1 MLWYE
6 WLLSSKIQL
15 LTVVWGMSSIEEI
28 VEALTNEYMTKLVKN
43 LRSIF
48 TSYMHA
54 AVNLYAQRYLVKP
67 VLELSVRE
75 FEWGVEA
82 YVRVYFDELDVAKIR
97 EAVRKQLEDNRLRI
111 KAYADIVK
119 MRIKGS
125 SSEIYALLH
134 HMRSSPSEGDR
145 EAGVPGEEVRGQE
158 GGSTPED
165 SQ

>member
-1 MLWYE
+1 
-6 WLLSSKIQL
+6 
-15 LTVVWGMSSIEEI
+15 MSSIEEI
-28 VEALTNEYMTKLVKN
+28 VEALTNEYMTKLVKR

-54 AVNLYAQRYLVKP
+54 AVNLYGQRYLVKP
-67 VLELSVRE
+67 VLELNIRE

-82 YVRVYFDELDVAKIR
+82 YVRVYFDEPDVAKIR

-125 SSEIYALLH
+125 SGEIYALLSGV
-134 HMRSSPSEGDR
+134 RSSSSKSNR
-145 EAGVPGEEVRGQE
+145 EAGVPGEEVWGQE

>member
-1 MLWYE
+1 
-6 WLLSSKIQL
+6 
-15 LTVVWGMSSIEEI
+15 MSSIEEI

-54 AVNLYAQRYLVKP
+54 AVNLYGQRYLVKP
-67 VLELSVRE
+67 VLDFSIRE

-82 YVRVYFDELDVAKIR
+82 YVRVYFDEPDVLKIR
-97 EAVRKQLEDNRLRI
+97 EAVRKQLEDNRLKI

-125 SSEIYALLH
+125 SSEIYALLSGV
-134 HMRSSPSEGDR
+134 RSSPPESDR
-145 EAGVPGEEVRGQE
+145 AVGVPREEVRGQE
-158 GGSTPED
+158 GGPTPEGSEQGD
-165 SQ
+165 I

>member
-1 MLWYE
+1 
-6 WLLSSKIQL
+6 
-15 LTVVWGMSSIEEI
+15 MSSIEEI
-28 VEALTNEYMTKLVKN
+28 VEALTNEYMAKLVKR

-54 AVNLYAQRYLVKP
+54 TVNLYGQRYLVKP
-67 VLELSVRE
+67 ILELNIRE

-82 YVRVYFDELDVAKIR
+82 YVRVYFDEPDVAKIR

-125 SSEIYALLH
+125 SGEIYALLSGV
-134 HMRSSPSEGDR
+134 RSSPPEGNR